1 MLELVQK
8 YSALLKL
15 REENIHFYISMFKG
29 YGLTESTAGMFI
41 QELNDSKTDC
51 CGKPNTGAE
60 GRLVNWNEGNYKVTD
75 HPNPRGEIILGG
87 DSIAKVGFY
96 QTLVIMYIS
105 SFHHQSSLFCFA
117 VLLDHTGV
125 SWKRG

>member
-1 MLELVQK
+1 
-8 YSALLKL
+8 
-15 REENIHFYISMFKG
+15 MFKG

-41 QELNDSKTDC
+41 QELNDTMTNC

-96 QTLVIMYIS
+96 KTLVIVYV
-105 SFHHQSSLFCFA
+105 SFHHQFSPFCFS
-117 VLLDHTGV
+117 VLLNHTGI
-125 SWKRG
+125 SWK